1 MSTFPAVF
9 PPPPNAARYGI
20 AALNLVPTF
29 QTSPTLNPNAREKS
43 WQEAFD
49 PTLNPNQATVKYYY
63 DATGTYQPFVITN
76 GDAMAPPNLAP
87 VGQTP
92 AQEAAL
98 QGSVFELQ
106 PAFPVPARALLPTE
120 SIDIV
125 MGVVWVVNSAYV
137 EPPQPQTTQQ
147 STDSQNI
154 AECVKILRAAFPN
167 LV

>member
-1 MSTFPAVF
+1 M
-9 PPPPNAARYGI
+9 
-20 AALNLVPTF
+20 
-29 QTSPTLNPNAREKS
+29 
-43 WQEAFD
+43 
-49 PTLNPNQATVKYYY
+49 KYYY

-106 PAFPVPARALLPTE
+106 PAFPVPARPLLPTE

-147 STDSQNI
+147 STDSAKI
-154 AECVKILRAAFPN
+154 AQIALDTAAMRAKMGA
-167 LV
+167 

>member
-29 QTSPTLNPNAREKS
+29 QASPTLNPNAREKS

-63 DATGTYQPFVITN
+63 DAAGTYQPFVITN

-92 AQEAAL
+92 AQEAPL